1 MTTRAEHI
9 QEGSENENIGMDV
22 VGKQKNMCAYV
33 FCDYARVYRTF
44 LYIKQL
50 CVLRVNVFQSAL
62 VVFIL
67 FFSRHPSYASMT
79 DRWRGFVNQQRQ
91 QKTETLSD
99 ECVSEIMS
107 IHNAALRN
115 CSRMSSKVVSVLCFN
130 PISLSTYMT
139 DDRRTFTT
147 NLVFLTPHYDI
158 ASELTTV
165 KRHQP

>member
-1 MTTRAEHI
+1 
-9 QEGSENENIGMDV
+9 MDV

-33 FCDYARVYRTF
+33 FCDYARARVYRTF

-67 FFSRHPSYASMT
+67 SFSRHPSYASMT

-99 ECVSEIMS
+99 VCVSEIMS

-115 CSRMSSKVVSVLCFN
+115 CSRMSSKLSAFCVLIQFHFQH
-130 PISLSTYMT
+130 MT

-147 NLVFLTPHYDI
+147 NLVFLTPHCDI
-158 ASELTTV
+158 PSELTTV